1 MGVERKRKH
10 VCARIARNKKNA
22 YQTTTADDQV
32 GTRTIQ
38 HPLLHTLSAE
48 VALFKR
54 KEETITEGFLGKS
67 IGFLETHC
75 SRNPFHHPLLQHG
88 KKLRKSHGWQVA
100 DSAGAGL
107 FIPSRSSTLILAAPA
122 RKISPNKMA

>member
-48 VALFKR
+48 VALFER
-54 KEETITEGFLGKS
+54 KEETIVERDS
-67 IGFLETHC
+67 LERALAFWIPIAAETPSTIHC
-75 SRNPFHHPLLQHG
+75 S
-88 KKLRKSHGWQVA
+88 SME
-100 DSAGAGL
+100 
-107 FIPSRSSTLILAAPA
+107 RSSEKAMVGKLQIVRVQVYSFLLGAP
-122 RKISPNKMA
+122 P

>member
-38 HPLLHTLSAE
+38 HPLLHTLSAG
-48 VALFKR
+48 VALFER
-54 KEETITEGFLGKS
+54 KKLLWRDSLERALAFWKPIAAETPSTI
-67 IGFLETHC
+67 HC
-75 SRNPFHHPLLQHG
+75 S
-88 KKLRKSHGWQVA
+88 SME
-100 DSAGAGL
+100 
-107 FIPSRSSTLILAAPA
+107 RSSEKAMVGKLQIVRVQVYSFLLGAP
-122 RKISPNKMA
+122 P